1 MSSTVD
7 LVVRGGQVVDGQGG
21 EPFLADIAID
31 AGRIGE
37 VGWFGL
43 PGEMKSMPAAWRSR
57 RDSSTS
63 TRTMTAN

>member
-21 EPFLADIAID
+21 EPFLADIAND
-31 AGRIGE
+31 AGHIVE
-37 VGWFGL
+37 VGW
-43 PGEMKSMPAAWRSR
+43 PGFPGGMKSMPAAWWSG

-63 TRTMTAN
+63 TRTMTAD